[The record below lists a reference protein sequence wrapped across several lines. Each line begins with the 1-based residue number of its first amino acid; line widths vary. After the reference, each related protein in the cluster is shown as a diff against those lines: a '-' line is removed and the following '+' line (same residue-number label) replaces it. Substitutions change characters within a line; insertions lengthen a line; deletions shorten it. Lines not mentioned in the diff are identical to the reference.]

1 MIYLKIT
8 SGTCVVIKVFFAKSG
23 QLNIDG
29 LYHEFT
35 TNSWDSK
42 FTYDN
47 QIIYPQTYANIGWTV
62 LFAYES
68 KGYESSS
75 FVLFFILPLIGLAL
89 LAALAANL
97 ITRRLYKP
105 MEEVMDEIYHGETP
119 KQLDEFQMIRDNSE
133 MIIGLNKQLRSALN
147 ERNILLRQRFSR
159 ELLHG
164 IKINKDKYPAE
175 WYKDVNYAVA
185 VIEFIPDTFDKQDEN
200 LLLYKNEII
209 SYTQLSSEMMYVSL
223 NYYTYAIIIESLDQK
238 SAKTM
243 INELIGYMAVDD
255 EGDIRISLSDVRH
268 GLVSVPKSFT
278 ESRRI
283 LEYKYLFHQ
292 GTILTMDQL
301 SS

>member
-1 MIYLKIT
+1 
-8 SGTCVVIKVFFAKSG
+8 
-23 QLNIDG
+23 
-29 LYHEFT
+29 
-35 TNSWDSK
+35 
-42 FTYDN
+42 
-47 QIIYPQTYANIGWTV
+47 
-62 LFAYES
+62 
-68 KGYESSS
+68 
-75 FVLFFILPLIGLAL
+75 
-89 LAALAANL
+89 
-97 ITRRLYKP
+97 

-238 SAKTM
+238 KVQK
-243 INELIGYMAVDD
+243 L
-255 EGDIRISLSDVRH
+255 
-268 GLVSVPKSFT
+268 
-278 ESRRI
+278 
-283 LEYKYLFHQ
+283 
-292 GTILTMDQL
+292 
-301 SS
+301 